1 MEEEIIEVIPEE
13 AIEEEIIVEESEPVV
28 PVEPDPQE
36 SEPTEEELLLEYIK
50 QELLK
55 NSEDDEVDELEQIE
69 GIEMQS
75 ELLSAS
81 EVVTPDYTQ
90 QLDDIQTELNSI
102 SVYMEN
108 DILNNQMD
116 SSVDNISL
124 TNSLLLVTI
133 VCVLFSTALNFARR
147 IF

>member
-13 AIEEEIIVEESEPVV
+13 VIEEEIIDEESETVV

-55 NSEDDEVDELEQIE
+55 DAELEETDELEQIE

-75 ELLSAS
+75 ELLSVGEGS
-81 EVVTPDYTQ
+81 PDYTE

>member
-13 AIEEEIIVEESEPVV
+13 EIVVEESDSVV
-28 PVEPDPQE
+28 PVELDPQE
-36 SEPTEEELLLEYIK
+36 SEPTENELLMEYIK

-55 NSEDDEVDELEQIE
+55 NSEEEENDELEQIE
-69 GIEMQS
+69 GVEMKS
-75 ELLSAS
+75 DLLSVN
-81 EVVTPDYTQ
+81 EVITPDYSQ
-90 QLDDIQTELNSI
+90 QLADIQDELSSI

-108 DILNNQMD
+108 DVLNNQMD
-116 SSVDNISL
+116 SSVNDISL